1 HHYENFAIQERES
14 NYEINNNSKSC
25 LFTKSF
31 LKHLPKLNQEILLQ
45 LFEICAQVTIES
57 KINKMSANKIIKSL
71 SLCLLGNQKNIFRNF
86 DEAYAEWT
94 KCSNACLHLF
104 LAYLREKT
112 LEGKL

>member
-1 HHYENFAIQERES
+1 
-14 NYEINNNSKSC
+14 
-25 LFTKSF
+25 
-31 LKHLPKLNQEILLQ
+31 
-45 LFEICAQVTIES
+45 
-57 KINKMSANKIIKSL
+57 MSANKIIKSL

-112 LEGKL
+112 LEGKLHPNLSILLENYIENRKKPINTLRFIINDNNNDIDGGCVGNVNDKIINKEV